1 MKKHLSLIFASIA
14 WFAVIAQY
22 YLMIENRV
30 TPIIETSIRF
40 FSFFT
45 ILTNSLVAIYF
56 TLSILKKK
64 IIDKPGTLTA
74 VTVYITIVGIVYQII
89 LRPIW
94 KPTGLQMI
102 VNELLHSVLPLLVI
116 LFWYLYEE
124 KKSLTYKQL
133 PMWLIYP
140 FVYLLYILVRGSIS
154 NFYPYPFVDVA
165 NLGFA
170 KVLSNSAILML
181 VFISIAALFITLGKI
196 FKK

>member
-1 MKKHLSLIFASIA
+1 MKKHLSLIFASIT

-64 IIDKPGTLTA
+64 NIDKPGTLTA

-102 VNELLHSVLPLLVI
+102 VNELLHSVIPLLVI

>member
-1 MKKHLSLIFASIA
+1 MKKHLSLIFASIT

-64 IIDKPGTLTA
+64 NIDKPGTLTA

-102 VNELLHSVLPLLVI
+102 VNELLHSVIPLLVI

-124 KKSLTYKQL
+124 KKTLTYKQL